1 MNTFSN
7 KLDQFLGKKIEQ
19 AQIGEEVCDL
29 NTGICYI
36 KTKDGLI
43 EDIINEEQ
51 ITHKNSNKKNESN
64 LEKYNPKIKFGG
76 KSECYI
82 LPSKFEIIKEQLF
95 IDFENYDNIL

>member
-36 KTKDGLI
+36 KTKDGLMEKTLI
-43 EDIINEEQ
+43 EKKLVMEDGRELLREETP
-51 ITHKNSNKKNESN
+51 ISHSNKTF
-64 LEKYNPKIKFGG
+64 LR
-76 KSECYI
+76 
-82 LPSKFEIIKEQLF
+82 
-95 IDFENYDNIL
+95 